1 MRNLSIFLGVFFWLS
16 ICITPARAIDTL
28 ECPKGHLAFDM
39 IRKTFVPQ
47 DKYSAHIYGILD
59 VPTPHTYELTF
70 KDDKKSKH
78 YLHGTL
84 KLKPAVHDNEDEEM
98 VSLEAEELPTLKI
111 QESFKVLPKTE
122 GVFIDVVK
130 QFTFGNEYVEYYKV
144 KFADVDVENES
155 KEEGRIMLCLKPELY
170 K

>member
-1 MRNLSIFLGVFFWLS
+1 M
-16 ICITPARAIDTL
+16 L

-39 IRKTFVPQ
+39 VRKTFVPSDQ
-47 DKYSAHIYGILD
+47 YSAHVYGVLD

-70 KDDKKSKH
+70 KGDEKGKY

-84 KLKPAVHDNEDEEM
+84 KLKPVRTNSEEDERID
-98 VSLEAEELPTLKI
+98 LEAKELPTLKI

-122 GVFIDVVK
+122 GIFIDVVK
-130 QFTFGNEYVEYYKV
+130 QFTSGNEYVEFYKV
-144 KFADVDVENES
+144 KFEDVDVENKS
-155 KEEGRIMLCLKPELY
+155 KEEGRIMICLKPELY